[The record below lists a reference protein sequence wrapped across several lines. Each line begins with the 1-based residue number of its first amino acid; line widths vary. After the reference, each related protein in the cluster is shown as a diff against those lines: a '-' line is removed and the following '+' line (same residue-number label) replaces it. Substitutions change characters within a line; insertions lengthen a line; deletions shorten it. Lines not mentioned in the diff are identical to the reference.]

1 MFKVWLRVK
10 RYRVIWCCS
19 HKNQLYSIADPS
31 KASISTL
38 FQPPTLQQNHPQTTR
53 SWQPPNTETTYH
65 FHAFR
70 NTAIN
75 ALTYSTTQMALLC
88 IRCNPT
94 TYNVEQRYILHGTTL
109 HITWNQVTHDM
120 EHHK

>member
-1 MFKVWLRVK
+1 M
-10 RYRVIWCCS
+10 
-19 HKNQLYSIADPS
+19 A
-31 KASISTL
+31 
-38 FQPPTLQQNHPQTTR
+38 
-53 SWQPPNTETTYH
+53 YH

-75 ALTYSTTQMALLC
+75 ALTYSTTQMALLY

-109 HITWNQVTHDM
+109 HLTWNNVTSYM
-120 EHHK
+120 EHRYT